1 MNMTEEREDLLL
13 LVMVILLL
21 LLSAIIWVAF
31 CIAVKKTAM
40 RLLELKRQRR
50 REYDNSRAA
59 LPSYEEALTMSNT
72 QGPNSAL
79 PPPQR
84 APPYKPNALKTER
97 LLSTARLKS
106 AQTNYGFGI
115 PSCDPTFAQ
124 ISHFNGIAPDRP
136 GSHRAMV
143 LPPSYDSATRENLT
157 PEPPRRAST
166 DSSSPQGI
174 YTLSSALAN
183 TSL

>member
-1 MNMTEEREDLLL
+1 MLCQPVGRSSSNLPPSRVTNAAEPDRR
-13 LVMVILLL
+13 
-21 LLSAIIWVAF
+21 VASPL
-31 CIAVKKTAM
+31 CIANLAS
-40 RLLELKRQRR
+40 LS
-50 REYDNSRAA
+50 YDNSRAA

-97 LLSTARLKS
+97 LLR
-106 AQTNYGFGI
+106 
-115 PSCDPTFAQ
+115 
-124 ISHFNGIAPDRP
+124 IAPDRP